1 MKKHDNPAEGER
13 LQKVLANAGMGS
25 RREIEGWIVEGRV
38 EVNGQ
43 PAQLGQ
49 RVMPND
55 TIRVDGKPVAKRM
68 LEAPER
74 EVLVYNK
81 PEGELVTRRDP
92 EGRRTVFQSLPKLKH
107 GRWIPVGRLDIN
119 SSGLLLLTT
128 DGELA
133 NQLMHP
139 SRQVEREYAVR
150 VMGEVT
156 EEQLTQLTHGV
167 ELEDGPA
174 RFEEIVE
181 SGGEGINRWFHV
193 VIMEGRQREV
203 RRMWEAFGARVN
215 RLKRVRY
222 GSVILES
229 ALKVGR
235 WRFLSDAEVDEL
247 LVTLGL
253 KSSKPRG
260 PRASTGKPRAK
271 GPDSRPQGKEPPRGP
286 RGDNAERK
294 PRGKDSESHRSR
306 GKDPQ
311 SRGRTKDPES
321 KYWSKSSEGG
331 GPRPGKQ
338 SKRTGYAK
346 TGETPS
352 RGRSSKPRPSGK
364 STQSGTS
371 AATDSPWKGR
381 GGASGKLK
389 R

>member
-1 MKKHDNPAEGER
+1 MNQNRPPIGDR

-25 RREIEGWIVEGRV
+25 RRQIEGWIVEGRV
-38 EVNGQ
+38 EVNGEI
-43 PAQLGQ
+43 AKLGQ
-49 RVMPND
+49 RVMPD
-55 TIRVDGKPVAKRM
+55 DAIRVDGKPVAKRM
-68 LEAPER
+68 LEAPDR

-92 EGRRTVFQSLPKLKH
+92 EGRRTVFERLPKLKH

-133 NQLMHP
+133 NRLMHP

-156 EEQLTQLTHGV
+156 DEQLKELTHGV

-203 RRMWEAFGARVN
+203 RRMWEAVGTRVS

-235 WRFLSDAEVDEL
+235 WRYLTDAEIDEL
-247 LVTLGL
+247 LLTLGL
-253 KSSKPRG
+253 KARKPLRRKKS
-260 PRASTGKPRAK
+260 PPGKPRSPASTDGRGK
-271 GPDSRPQGKEPPRGP
+271 KKRSDSL
-286 RGDNAERK
+286 RK
-294 PRGKDSESHRSR
+294 PDK
-306 GKDPQ
+306 
-311 SRGRTKDPES
+311 
-321 KYWSKSSEGG
+321 
-331 GPRPGKQ
+331 
-338 SKRTGYAK
+338 
-346 TGETPS
+346 
-352 RGRSSKPRPSGK
+352 
-364 STQSGTS
+364 
-371 AATDSPWKGR
+371 SPWKGKR
-381 GGASGKLK
+381 PGGGRS